1 MNRIGKVAL
10 SALMLTGA
18 TAFFAAPASAQDD
31 LGFSFGIGP
40 GFVPYSDPCDYY
52 DYYDEPPPWGL
63 PPDYCNYPVYFEP
76 VYYDGYWY
84 RGPIYSRWYG
94 GERLFWLN
102 GGWRHD
108 EWRGGGRPDIRWQ
121 DRGGWGRGNG
131 AYRGGYDR
139 NRSYDNGGGHNN
151 FYSGGGHTNW
161 SGNGG
166 NHTWSGG
173 NSGGNNNVYSGGG
186 HANWSGNGGN
196 HTRSGGNNN
205 VYSGGGHTNW
215 SGNGGSHTWSG
226 GSGGGHSW
234 SGGGSGGHSWSGGS
248 GGGYHGGGGS
258 FRSGD
263 HGGGHRH

>member
-1 MNRIGKVAL
+1 MNRIGKIAL
-10 SALMLTGA
+10 STLMLTGA
-18 TAFFAAPASAQDD
+18 AAFFAAPASAQDD

-63 PPDYCNYPVYFEP
+63 PPDYCDYPVYFEP

-108 EWRGGGRPDIRWQ
+108 GWRGARPDIRWQ

-151 FYSGGGHTNW
+151 FYSGGSHNNW
-161 SGNGG
+161 SGNSGGHSWSGG
-166 NHTWSGG
+166 NGGSNNVYSGSGHSNWSGNHNWSGGSSSGHSWSGG
-173 NSGGNNNVYSGGG
+173 NS
-186 HANWSGNGGN
+186 
-196 HTRSGGNNN
+196 
-205 VYSGGGHTNW
+205 
-215 SGNGGSHTWSG
+215 
-226 GSGGGHSW
+226 GGHSW
-234 SGGGSGGHSWSGGS
+234 SGGGSGGHNWSGG
-248 GGGYHGGGGS
+248 
-258 FRSGD
+258 
-263 HGGGHRH
+263 GGHHH